1 MTQCLDDDRCR
12 DKHVGAQTPLDGRSN
27 PVLREG
33 MRSLVVAVVV
43 LTWIGAA
50 RAACIGCNE
59 RPVPYPDRLVRK
71 IVTKLASDD
80 FAGRDNDTPGS
91 AEAQDLLVKRLRR
104 AGRGVDPSKP
114 KLEAFKQH
122 FTFNGVTGT
131 NLLAVVRGRELP
143 DEYVIVGAHYDHL
156 DTRSDDSGRCRSG
169 GTPGG
174 AICNGATDNATGAAT
189 VIAIGRAF
197 KKHPPR
203 RSVVLA
209 LWDAEEDGLTGSLY
223 YVNNPLVP
231 LAKTVSY
238 VNFDIMGSNLLPHLA
253 TTSFAVGPETGTGLT
268 DVVLAAIEAEQF
280 GTLPISY
287 IFGQLRSDYASFVA
301 VNVPTVFF
309 SDSTNGCYHTTAD
322 DLDVVDWAKVGKEG
336 RIALRVTSALAETTT
351 PPAFV
356 PPNPSLATFA
366 DALTL
371 QEVFVR
377 AQPDVTLF
385 SSADQTVLLGIRDS
399 LAQVVAGGPNA
410 FGQDDIGLVL
420 QTALDGIAAIQRLGC
435 RKP

>member
-1 MTQCLDDDRCR
+1 M
-12 DKHVGAQTPLDGRSN
+12 V
-27 PVLREG
+27 REG
-33 MRSLVVAVVV
+33 MRLLVAALAL
-43 LTWIGAA
+43 LTWVGAP
-50 RAACIGCNE
+50 RAACIGCNDK
-59 RPVPYPDRLVRK
+59 PVPYPDRLVRK
-71 IVTKLASDD
+71 VVTKLASDD
-80 FAGRDNDTPGS
+80 LQGRDNDTPAS
-91 AEAQDLLVKRLRR
+91 EEAQELLIKRLRR
-104 AGRGVDPSKP
+104 AGRGVDPSKK

-122 FTFNGVTGT
+122 FTFNDQTGT

-156 DTRSDDSGRCRSG
+156 DTRSDADGHCRSG

-174 AICNGATDNATGAAT
+174 AVCNGATDNATGAAT
-189 VIAIGRAF
+189 VIAIGRAL

-209 LWDAEEDGLTGSLY
+209 LWDSEEDGLAGSLY

-231 LAKTVSY
+231 LAKTVAY
-238 VNFDIMGSNLLPHLA
+238 VNFDIQGSNLLPHLS

-268 DVVLAAIEAEQF
+268 DVVLAAIAAEQF

-301 VNVPTVFF
+301 VKVPTVFF
-309 SDSTNGCYHTTAD
+309 SDSTNGCYHTTFD
-322 DLDVVDWAKVGKEG
+322 DLDVVDWTKLGKEG

-356 PPNPSLATFA
+356 PPNPSLATFD
-366 DALTL
+366 DALAL
-371 QEVFVR
+371 REVFTR
-377 AQPDVTLF
+377 AQPDLALF
-385 SSADQTVLLGIRDS
+385 STTDQPVVLGIRDT
-399 LAQVVAGGPNA
+399 LEQVVAGGRDQ
-410 FGQDDIGLVL
+410 FGQDEIGLIL
-420 QTALDGIAAIQRLGC
+420 QTALDGIAVIQRLGC